1 MLLWCNSPQKS
12 LYKEKHSAYFSKK
25 THLIDKILF
34 FPMWE
39 HICVIYIYIFR
50 LSCSSCPFIPL
61 TFPQK
66 RFGKV
71 LGIFICPFNY
81 FLHSEEKM
89 VLSIPSTA
97 LTLWQLLAM
106 EEMSPGQRGPG
117 HGTLGTAPSQGGL
130 TQFLVSHFKHK
141 WGHNLYRPLPHK
153 CNHQSKNLL
162 EPVLSLAG
170 KGQERQL
177 HPRYRSSITPW
188 FIYATPSL
196 TA

>member
-1 MLLWCNSPQKS
+1 MLYTYIYLDYLVVPVHLYPSPSPKKDLEKS
-12 LYKEKHSAYFSKK
+12 WVYLYA
-25 THLIDKILF
+25 HLI
-34 FPMWE
+34 
-39 HICVIYIYIFR
+39 IFCTHR
-50 LSCSSCPFIPL
+50 
-61 TFPQK
+61 
-66 RFGKV
+66 G
-71 LGIFICPFNY
+71 
-81 FLHSEEKM
+81 EK

-130 TQFLVSHFKHK
+130 TQFLVSYFKHK
-141 WGHNLYRPLPHK
+141 SGHNLYRPLPHK

-177 HPRYRSSITPW
+177 HPKYRSSITPW

-196 TA
+196 TAYLGLTPYKNNCACSLALTSSPHTSFTQLHQEI